1 MKGNSKV
8 YVVMAGYC
16 CDEGDGFPNVV
27 FTSKAA
33 AEAAATLMEMPDGD
47 EQDTYAYVVEVDF
60 YD

>member
-1 MKGNSKV
+1 MKDSSKV

-16 CDEGDGFPNVV
+16 GEVAHAQSV

-33 AEAAATLMEMPDGD
+33 AEATATLMEMPDGD
-47 EQDTYAYVVEVDF
+47 EQDICYYVVEVGF

>member
-16 CDEGDGFPNVV
+16 GEWPHAQSV
-27 FTSKAA
+27 FMSKAA
-33 AEAAATLMEMPDGD
+33 AEATATLMEMPDGD
-47 EQDTYAYVVEVDF
+47 EQDTYSYVVEVDF